1 MGLNLSVNIL
11 TSTFLVTVL
20 AFFLITG
27 ILFFYAY
34 VKVGQILEQG
44 NSRTN
49 DLETLNS
56 ALGNLKVAYIT
67 AFIAAAA
74 TLILAI
80 LYAGHETVFS
90 PSEYFHMV
98 IYLIAYVLLIV
109 SVIYAFL
116 ALNKIN
122 TVGVTFKNGADGYI
136 WAGLLMSIFAFIG
149 LTTTAGGR
157 LGMNIIRSD
166 TKNRVLTAEH
176 KVNQFLPAI
185 HHRLEANLPDI
196 HQKVTETHMHTR
208 RLVSGCYDPCN
219 NVLPNNVV
227 ETEMIETGP
236 STCYGNEYQ
245 CETY

>member
-109 SVIYAFL
+109 SVIYALL

-176 KVNQFLPAI
+176 KVNQFLP
-185 HHRLEANLPDI
+185 
-196 HQKVTETHMHTR
+196 
-208 RLVSGCYDPCN
+208 
-219 NVLPNNVV
+219 
-227 ETEMIETGP
+227 
-236 STCYGNEYQ
+236 
-245 CETY
+245 